1 MKVIL
6 PGSISR
12 KRLRSAMERSLGDP
26 MEPIP
31 VEKLADRVL
40 DEKTACT
47 GRRAEEMGETSSGD
61 ATGAISAFT
70 QSLSE

>member
-1 MKVIL
+1 
-6 PGSISR
+6 
-12 KRLRSAMERSLGDP
+12 

-31 VEKLADRVL
+31 VEKLTDLVL

-61 ATGAISAFT
+61 GTGAISTFT
-70 QSLSE
+70 RSLSEYEEGDLSRREGENNS

>member
-1 MKVIL
+1 
-6 PGSISR
+6 
-12 KRLRSAMERSLGDP
+12 

-31 VEKLADRVL
+31 VEKLTDRVL

-61 ATGAISAFT
+61 GTGAISAFT